1 MCPVTCTV
9 AQSFQ
14 AQPLATLLAP
24 CFSPPPIYNS
34 AAITVIDDEGPPLAL
49 GFLQPVLS
57 GFVYIIFVICS
68 FCAWDQPV
76 CVQLLLAVAMS
87 LRLQYTWTN
96 WHYLM

>member
-1 MCPVTCTV
+1 MHSGAVLSSSTLSNTCG
-9 AQSFQ
+9 A
-14 AQPLATLLAP
+14 LLL
-24 CFSPPPIYNS
+24 PPPIYNS